1 MPSWFFSLQFR
12 LVVGFAVILALATGG
27 VGLFIGQ
34 AAHRE
39 VRLIQLD
46 FDRARSVRVNETLAE
61 YYRESGDWDGVQ
73 GLIEQ
78 AGFLSD
84 REIVVL
90 NEAGEVVGESGRMMD
105 DREERRGHQRR
116 HHHLPVETPGVAPGE
131 GRFAPIIVGETQVGA
146 VLVLS
151 GGPGAAG
158 APGRRPGL
166 GPGPGGRRPEGGG
179 EWVGEPP
186 LIRFAESISRSL
198 VWAGLTA
205 GATGVLL
212 MSLFS
217 RRILRSVRGLT
228 AAARALGGGDLSQ
241 RVDVKGKDEVAELG
255 HTFNAMADALQDA
268 ERQRRSLA
276 ADVAHE
282 LRTPLSN
289 VQGYTEALRDGV
301 LQPDAATL
309 DTIHRQ
315 VVYLARLID
324 DLRLLAETE
333 AGDFRVHPE
342 PESLGDI
349 IRQAAGAFGPKAAAQ
364 GVAVAA
370 VAPEDLPAV
379 PLDRTRIEQV
389 IGNLVDN
396 AIRHTPPGGT
406 VTISAAA
413 TAATPGRGGDG
424 EGGGGSVTV
433 AVTDSGAGIPAE
445 ALPYVFER
453 LYRVD
458 PSRDR
463 ATGGTGLGLTIA
475 RKLVEAH
482 GGTITAESVPGKGS
496 RFAFSLPAGPG
507 GAGSG
512 KE

>member
-12 LVVGFAVILALATGG
+12 LVAGFAVILALATGG
-27 VGLFIGQ
+27 VGLYIGQ

-39 VRLIQLD
+39 VRHIQSD
-46 FDRARSVRVNETLAE
+46 FDHARSRRVNETLAE
-61 YYRESGDWDGVQ
+61 YYRKTGHWEGVQ
-73 GLIEQ
+73 SLIEQ

-84 REIVVL
+84 REIVVV
-90 NEAGEVVGESGRMMD
+90 NGAGAVVGESRPAVS
-105 DREERRGHQRR
+105 DRERRRR
-116 HHHLPVETPGVAPGE
+116 HHPPDE
-131 GRFAPIIVGETQVGA
+131 GRFAPIMVGEHQVGA
-146 VLVLS
+146 VLVMS
-151 GGPGAAG
+151 GGRGPGAGLPG
-158 APGRRPGL
+158 AGRRPGL
-166 GPGPGGRRPEGGG
+166 GSGPGGRMPEGGAG
-179 EWVGEPP
+179 IGEPP
-186 LIRFAESISRSL
+186 LIHFAESISRSL
-198 VWAGLTA
+198 LWAGLTA

-241 RVDVKGKDEVAELG
+241 RVAVKGKDEVAELG

-268 ERQRRSLA
+268 ERQRRNLV

-315 VVYLARLID
+315 VTYLARLID

-349 IRQAAGAFGPKAAAQ
+349 IRQAAGAFAPKAAAQ

-370 VAPEDLPAV
+370 DAPEDLPAV

-406 VTISAAA
+406 VTISAAQE
-413 TAATPGRGGDG
+413 RGGDG
-424 EGGGGSVTV
+424 AVTV
-433 AVTDSGAGIPAE
+433 AVSDSGEGIPADV
-445 ALPYVFER
+445 LPYVFDR

-458 PSRDR
+458 RSRDR
-463 ATGGTGLGLTIA
+463 ATGGAGLGLTIA

-496 RFAFSLPAGPG
+496 RFAFSLPAAP
-507 GAGSG
+507 GAGPKPG
-512 KE
+512 QR

>member
-27 VGLFIGQ
+27 VGLYIGQ

-39 VRLIQLD
+39 VRHIQSD
-46 FDRARSVRVNETLAE
+46 FDQARSRRVNETLAE
-61 YYRESGDWDGVQ
+61 YYRETGDWHGVQ
-73 GLIEQ
+73 SLIER

-84 REIVVL
+84 REIVVV
-90 NEAGEVVGESGRMMD
+90 NAAGEVVGESRPAMS
-105 DREERRGHQRR
+105 DRERRGR
-116 HHHLPVETPGVAPGE
+116 HHFPDE
-131 GRFAPIIVGETQVGA
+131 GRFAPIVVGEHQVGA
-146 VLVLS
+146 ALVMP
-151 GGPGAAG
+151 GRPGAG
-158 APGRRPGL
+158 LPGRRPGL
-166 GPGPGGRRPEGGG
+166 GPGPGGRMPEGGAG
-179 EWVGEPP
+179 IGEPP

-198 VWAGLTA
+198 IWAGLTA
-205 GATGVLL
+205 GAAGVLL

-241 RVDVKGKDEVAELG
+241 RVAVKGKDEVAELG

-268 ERQRRSLA
+268 ERQRRNLV

-315 VVYLARLID
+315 VTYLARLID

-349 IRQAAGAFGPKAAAQ
+349 IRQAAGAFAPKAAAQ

-370 VAPEDLPAV
+370 EAPAELPAV

-389 IGNLVDN
+389 LGNLLDN

-406 VTISAAA
+406 VTISAA
-413 TAATPGRGGDG
+413 PERGGDG
-424 EGGGGSVTV
+424 RPAVTV
-433 AVTDSGAGIPAE
+433 AVTDSGEGIAAE
-445 ALPYVFER
+445 ALPYVFDR

-463 ATGGTGLGLTIA
+463 TTGGAGLGLTIA

-482 GGTITAESVPGKGS
+482 GGTITAASAPGKGS
-496 RFAFSLPAGPG
+496 RFAFSLPTAPG
-507 GAGSG
+507 AEP
-512 KE
+512 KQR

>member
-27 VGLFIGQ
+27 VGLYIGQ

-39 VRLIQLD
+39 VRHIQSD
-46 FDRARSVRVNETLAE
+46 FDQARSRRVNETLAE
-61 YYRESGDWDGVQ
+61 YYREAGDWDGVQ
-73 GLIEQ
+73 SLIER

-84 REIVVL
+84 REIVVV
-90 NEAGEVVGESGRMMD
+90 NAAGEVVGESRPAMS
-105 DREERRGHQRR
+105 DRERRGHR
-116 HHHLPVETPGVAPGE
+116 HSLGD
-131 GRFAPIIVGETQVGA
+131 GRFAPIMVGEHQVGA
-146 VLVLS
+146 ALVMP
-151 GGPGAAG
+151 GRPGAG
-158 APGRRPGL
+158 LPGRRPGL
-166 GPGPGGRRPEGGG
+166 GPGPGGRMPEGGAG
-179 EWVGEPP
+179 IGEPP

-205 GATGVLL
+205 GAAGVLL

-241 RVDVKGKDEVAELG
+241 RVAVKGKDEVAELG

-268 ERQRRSLA
+268 ERQRRNLV

-315 VVYLARLID
+315 VTYLARLID

-349 IRQAAGAFGPKAAAQ
+349 IRQAAGAFAPKAAAQ
-364 GVAVAA
+364 GVAVTAE
-370 VAPEDLPAV
+370 APAELPAV

-389 IGNLVDN
+389 IGNLLDN

-406 VTISAAA
+406 VTISAA
-413 TAATPGRGGDG
+413 PERGDDGRPA
-424 EGGGGSVTV
+424 VTV
-433 AVTDSGAGIPAE
+433 AVTDSGEGIAAE
-445 ALPYVFER
+445 ALPYVFDR

-463 ATGGTGLGLTIA
+463 ATGGAGLGLTIA

-482 GGTITAESVPGKGS
+482 GGTITAASVPGKGS
-496 RFAFSLPAGPG
+496 RFAFSLPAAP
-507 GAGSG
+507 GAGP
-512 KE
+512 KQR